1 LTLTEV
7 ESARDNI
14 GIEGRRVSGYDGSA
28 MDVFDFHHSMLA
40 DEVRTSSFLRAI
52 MEVVQPGDVVVDI
65 GSGTGVL
72 SLFAAMAGASRVYA
86 IEREPVIEIA
96 GEIAAHNGMSETI
109 TFVAGSSLEVEIP
122 ERADVLITETIGNVG
137 FDEGI
142 STWISDARTRFL
154 KQDASVVPGRVDV
167 VASLVSAPRDF
178 RAVEK
183 WSQHLHRLDF
193 TALTRIV
200 RNNLQW
206 VDLSPAAIVSEPAAV
221 FGTDFSAEPE
231 PFAGSVR
238 VEVIKDAFVHG
249 IGVWFRS
256 MLTPNIE
263 ITNAP
268 PNAVP
273 SWEQGFLPL
282 DEPIELAVG
291 EHVQLEISSSASG
304 AEWTWRVGSGRTH
317 FTSDGQLSMRKV
329 EEAVK

>member
-1 LTLTEV
+1 
-7 ESARDNI
+7 
-14 GIEGRRVSGYDGSA
+14 VSGYDGSA
-28 MDVFDFHHSMLA
+28 MDAFDFHHSMLA

-52 MEVVQPGDVVVDI
+52 TEVVKPGDVVVDI

-72 SLFAAMAGASRVYA
+72 SLFAAMAGASRVFA
-86 IEREPVIEIA
+86 IESEPVIEIA
-96 GEIAAHNGMSETI
+96 HEIAVRNGMSETI
-109 TFVAGSSLEVEIP
+109 SFVAGSSLEVEIP

-142 STWISDARTRFL
+142 STWVADARTRFL
-154 KQDASVVPGRVDV
+154 KRDASVVPGRVDA
-167 VASLVSAPRDF
+167 VASLVSVPRDF

-183 WSQHLHRLDF
+183 WSQHLHALDF
-193 TALTRIV
+193 TPLTRII

-206 VDLSPAAIVSEPAAV
+206 TDLSPAAIVSEPAVV
-221 FGTDFSAEPE
+221 FGSDFSGEQEPL
-231 PFAGSVR
+231 AGSVR
-238 VEVIKDAFVHG
+238 VEAIKDAFVHG

-256 MLTPNIE
+256 SLTPSIE

-268 PNAVP
+268 PNTVP

-282 DEPIELAVG
+282 DEPIEVAAGDQIRFEVA
-291 EHVQLEISSSASG
+291 SSESG

-317 FTSDGQLSMRKV
+317 CTSDGQLSMRKV